1 MISKLC
7 EDYKA
12 SWVRILPGVII
23 AQVTI
28 EKQDDNKVRLG
39 LSLDTPTVLLGVE
52 FYADP
57 VTERALNTRASIL
70 TQVIENYMVS
80 KITGEPYYSEEEWVS
95 LPDNVRQDLE
105 KILKE
110 LGVEPHG
117 ETNKES
123 SIQELTRGETPEY
136 NLTTEAVKIEIGQEK
151 GVSILNIYLRLS
163 IAVTQLALGKILEV
177 AVPNAVSPEAE
188 GTMTTTRL
196 LLKIAKF
203 FGNLAIA
210 AYFKAV
216 CYARM
221 PYFGVY
227 LALFAI
233 KVGDASQI
241 VSTLLKCV
249 AIIGETAYGSS
260 REAFKISQG
269 ILAELLWEYLPK
281 PV

>member
-1 MISKLC
+1 M
-7 EDYKA
+7 
-12 SWVRILPGVII
+12 
-23 AQVTI
+23 
-28 EKQDDNKVRLG
+28 G